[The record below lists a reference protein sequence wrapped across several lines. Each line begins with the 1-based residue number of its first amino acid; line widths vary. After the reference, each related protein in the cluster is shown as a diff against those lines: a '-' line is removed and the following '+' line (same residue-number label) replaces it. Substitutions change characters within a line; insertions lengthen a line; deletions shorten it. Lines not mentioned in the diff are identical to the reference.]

1 MAWRGVDKNEVADTH
16 YDRIYEI
23 RFKKNHTKSNI
34 RLGVKLIIYL
44 IIAGMSGAFFSNV
57 FIKFKYEKI
66 LQRFQEQSFNNDSVL
81 NYTNIIKTVSPSLVT
96 ISDKSEKLL
105 QNKYFDNNITGIVI
119 DNNGNILTNYSVIKD
134 FKNIFVKITSEE
146 KKVFPGE
153 IIMKNEYLD
162 LAIVNVKYSGEL
174 KSIKFANTYNI
185 EEGQGIV
192 VLGNSIGD
200 SYIGSISPGVVTSTH
215 EKIIVEDENK
225 EVSLLQISAPIGIS
239 NTGGPICNSSGEVIG
254 IASLNITNSNINKG
268 FYYGVQI
275 EELESIITST
285 NVLKNIL
292 GVIEGGILDDEE
304 GDRGFYVQELDRY
317 GNAYKA
323 GIKPTDIILEIDSYK
338 VMALDDIRFVLK
350 DKKKG
355 DILKCKVL
363 SSGEIKIIEIKISN

>member
-1 MAWRGVDKNEVADTH
+1 MAWRDVDKNEVADTH

-66 LQRFQEQSFNNDSVL
+66 LQRFREQSLNDSVL

-119 DNNGNILTNYSVIKD
+119 DDRGNILTNYSVIKD
-134 FKNIFVKITSEE
+134 FKNIFVKITSED
-146 KKVFPGE
+146 KKVFSGE
-153 IIMKNEYLD
+153 IIMKNEYAD
-162 LAIVNVKYSGEL
+162 LAIVNVKYTGEL

-215 EKIIVEDENK
+215 EKIIVEDK
-225 EVSLLQISAPIGIS
+225 EVSLLQISAPIGMS
-239 NTGGPICNSSGEVIG
+239 NTGGPICNSSGELIG
-254 IASLNITNSNINKG
+254 IASLNITNSNTNKG
-268 FYYGVQI
+268 FYYGIQI
-275 EELESIITST
+275 EELEGIITST
-285 NVLKNIL
+285 NVLKNVL
-292 GVIEGGILDDEE
+292 GIIEGGILDDEE
-304 GDRGFYVQELDRY
+304 GYTGFYVEELDGC

-338 VMALDDIRFVLK
+338 VMTLDDIRFVLK

-363 SSGEIKIIEIKISN
+363 SRGEIKTVEIKIIN